1 MELRQL
7 TTDSE
12 RRTFAQRMA
21 EARTTRGIGWSETS
35 RSALGKAHITYG
47 NVYALFENEGEPT
60 ERMVG
65 GFILHDLASFPQT
78 LPKPDLS
85 HLPPQ
90 SILEGSDLWSL
101 SKGVGLLAG
110 IMAAAVAGVS
120 QAKAILVYP
129 MLRPTDLSAFY
140 YHLNFVK
147 ACEPLSW
154 PYAKTVDG
162 SGIWVQPMILEGEE
176 LEEYVRSGF
185 DFLFRTSDERQ
196 ALRFGGLST
205 ARLLKPA
212 AAAVSR
218 SEERPSVPS
227 QISLTRESEDRN
239 GAASH

>member
-12 RRTFAQRMA
+12 RQIFAQRMA

-35 RSALGKAHITYG
+35 RSVLGKAHITYG

-60 ERMVG
+60 EQMMG
-65 GFILHDLASFPQT
+65 GFIMHDLASFPQT
-78 LPKPDLS
+78 LAKPDLS

-162 SGIWVQPMILEGEE
+162 SDIWVQPMILEGEK
-176 LEEYVRSGF
+176 LEEYVRGGF
-185 DFLFRTSDERQ
+185 DFLFRSTDERH

-205 ARLLKPA
+205 ARLLKPQTPP
-212 AAAVSR
+212 SR
-218 SEERPSVPS
+218 KEEPAPTPAQISIAHQSEE
-227 QISLTRESEDRN
+227 RN